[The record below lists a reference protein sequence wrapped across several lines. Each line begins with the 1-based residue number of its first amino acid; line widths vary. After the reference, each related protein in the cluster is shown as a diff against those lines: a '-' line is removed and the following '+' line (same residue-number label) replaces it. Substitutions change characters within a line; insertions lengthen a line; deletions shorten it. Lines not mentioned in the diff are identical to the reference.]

1 MRHLWVLLV
10 TAVLLSTS
18 LAFAAGSVTTRAG
31 KYTVELSSRPS
42 PPTVGEN
49 LLVITIRDGEK
60 PLTGAGVDVHI
71 DMTSMPMPADAKATP
86 GRNDGEYGATVNFSM
101 AGAWKVDVSV
111 QQMAGMKMDGDGTA
125 HFLVETGKGI
135 TAKGG
140 GLAIPWFDL
149 FVLLILGVTV
159 VTIIFYRRIPD
170 KQRGY
175 LVGTLTLLIVLVG
188 TIAIVKKYRDPKT
201 STVVASANMDMS
213 TQAAPGTVAVSTETA
228 RAVSFQASAT
238 YTGSVVPDVEED
250 VYPRVTGR
258 LVAMSLYPG
267 DRVARGQVV
276 AMLDSAELAAKE
288 TQALYGNMGANQE
301 IVAANAD
308 ISSAR
313 ASHAKALKAVDQAR
327 AQLTQVQAAARAAD
341 GSVKAAQS
349 DVNNARQMAKEEDG
363 AVLAAQ
369 AGIDQANEAVIQA
382 QSDVESA
389 QADADYWITEI
400 AREKK
405 LYEQGAIAKEELD
418 RETAQAAA
426 ANAKVKQVKAG
437 VRTAEAGVTRAKQEY
452 AQAQARQGAAQAAI
466 TTAEARLEQ
475 AHADRDSAQGRITEA
490 QAGIATAE
498 ADVHAA
504 TAGVTGASAKAQVA
518 TTTSL
523 QARAALTEA
532 STVRGYTTI
541 RSAVGGIVTAR
552 NISPGVLVQPGMSI
566 LKIAKIDAVRIQAN
580 VSEADLGQIQMG
592 QLLTAHA
599 VDVPG
604 RVITTRISAIFPARD
619 TTARTAIVEAR
630 VANPGALLKPGQYL
644 SVQINLGNTSRMT
657 ITIPT
662 SALITRD
669 GLSSVFLAANDGMR
683 TVARRVAVTTG
694 RVSNDRTEIL
704 TGVKDGDQVITSG
717 LSNLHDGDAVTVVQ
731 QALSP
736 VPTSRLP
743 MSASPVSTPTGRLSG
758 MEDAADVVTP
768 KGTAPPVSPN
778 TAVLPKSTVQHP
790 ASRQDKGTNGEI
802 TVTMP
807 TTGRPTADTTKW
819 YHCPMH
825 VDMESTKPGK
835 CSKCGMDY
843 VVFEKKK

>member
-1 MRHLWVLLV
+1 MRSLWLFILAALV
-10 TAVLLSTS
+10 VSTG
-18 LAFAAGSVTTRAG
+18 LAYAAGPITTKAG
-31 KYTVELSSRPS
+31 KYTVELSSQPS

-49 LLVITIRDGEK
+49 LLVITVKDGDK

-86 GRNDGEYGATVNFSM
+86 GRNDGEYGATVNLSM
-101 AGAWKVDVSV
+101 AGTWNVDVTV

-125 HFLVETGKGI
+125 HFQVETGKGI

-140 GLAIPWFDL
+140 GLAIPWFGL
-149 FVLLILGVTV
+149 FVLLILGAIV
-159 VTIIFYRRIPD
+159 VTIIFYRRIPVR
-170 KQRGY
+170 QRGY

-228 RAVSFQASAT
+228 RAVPFQASAT

-288 TQALYGNMGANQE
+288 AQALYGNMGANQE

-349 DVNNARQMAKEEDG
+349 DVNNARQTAKEEDG

-418 RETAQAAA
+418 RETAQATAA
-426 ANAKVKQVKAG
+426 SAKVKQVKAG

-452 AQAQARQGAAQAAI
+452 AQALARQAAAQAAI

-475 AHADRDSAQGRITEA
+475 AQADRDGAQGRITEA

-498 ADVHAA
+498 ADVNAA
-504 TAGVTGASAKAQVA
+504 TAGVSGASAKAQVA

-604 RVITTRISAIFPARD
+604 RVITARISAIFPARD
-619 TTARTAIVEAR
+619 TTARTSIVEAR
-630 VANPGALLKPGQYL
+630 VANPGYLLKPGQYL
-644 SVQINLGNTSRMT
+644 SVQINLGNASRMA
-657 ITIPT
+657 ITIST

-717 LSNLHDGDAVTVVQ
+717 LANLRDGDTVTVVQ
-731 QALSP
+731 QARTGA
-736 VPTSRLP
+736 PTSMLPPPGSASAPPAPTMGIDVTGGAVPMDGGTTPTAKSPTMVKPAAKIP
-743 MSASPVSTPTGRLSG
+743 MSPANAGTGGKKTS
-758 MEDAADVVTP
+758 A
-768 KGTAPPVSPN
+768 
-778 TAVLPKSTVQHP
+778 
-790 ASRQDKGTNGEI
+790 
-802 TVTMP
+802 
-807 TTGRPTADTTKW
+807 TGRPTTDTTKW

-843 VVFEKKK
+843 VVFEKP